1 VSGFIYE
8 TDATFNTNSLKLPLS
23 VMVSID
29 NTRATFP
36 VAYCYIT
43 SESAVSFKWI
53 AEQLT
58 ELAFWDCPKPT
69 LIVGD
74 FSKGL
79 GAAVVAKAAADLAA
93 KAVDGVTLELRDE
106 AEEPNLDPN
115 FPEAAKA
122 VVGEG
127 EGQRVQRVKLQLCEW
142 HAIQAI
148 KRRLVLARRYKK
160 DKREEIINKINAWVK
175 ADIDSLDEKRD
186 ELLKDLHANKQAYI
200 CKNYQ
205 LKELQFCRAYT

>member
-1 VSGFIYE
+1 MSSEQIKLARRFVSGFIYE

-23 VMVSID
+23 VMVGID

-36 VAYCYIT
+36 IAYCYIT
-43 SESAVSFKWI
+43 SESAASFKWI

-58 ELAFWDCPKPT
+58 ELAFWDCPEPT

-93 KAVDGVTLELRDE
+93 EVVANLAAKAADGIALEPIDE
-106 AEEPNLDPN
+106 AEEPNLDPD
-115 FPEAAKA
+115 FPEAAKV

-127 EGQRVQRVKLQLCEW
+127 EGQRVQRVKL
-142 HAIQAI
+142 
-148 KRRLVLARRYKK
+148 
-160 DKREEIINKINAWVK
+160 
-175 ADIDSLDEKRD
+175 
-186 ELLKDLHANKQAYI
+186 
-200 CKNYQ
+200 
-205 LKELQFCRAYT
+205 